1 MLFAWKQQKC
11 TKYQN
16 LQSNKRRWSNRRS
29 CGAFIAAG
37 GRLGAKLFNP
47 VILSHDTRCFTQFFF
62 AATYS
67 KRHKN
72 QWDHDHG
79 RLIMVPFLVDE
90 RCRCH
95 PLPCQQY
102 SGANDTSPMAFSL
115 TLGGVG
121 RYLCPPPI
129 DSQSF
134 GPLSAQRG
142 DWHHKCGSTP
152 HNCGLLFCKNKCC
165 QFWNLFTI

>member
-1 MLFAWKQQKC
+1 MVQPTVLWGIHCCRWPPRSKVIQSCHSQPRYQML
-11 TKYQN
+11 Y
-16 LQSNKRRWSNRRS
+16 S
-29 CGAFIAAG
+29 I
-37 GRLGAKLFNP
+37 
-47 VILSHDTRCFTQFFF
+47 FFF
-62 AATYS
+62 AATCS

-152 HNCGLLFCKNKCC
+152 HNCRLLFCKNKCC